1 MHINDIVIEGLLDT
15 GVDVTIITPESWHPD
30 WPLQEADIQLLG
42 IGTLSQVKQSMRQV
56 LCIRP
61 EGEKGRVK
69 RYVANIAV
77 NLRGC
82 DLLQQWNT
90 QINIPAVPKTCVSE
104 EKIRRYYRK
113 QMLAIL
119 DVQEH
124 RTIDNPSDIPTAL
137 TLNWFTEKPIWV
149 KQWLLAEK
157 KLHAFK

>member
-1 MHINDIVIEGLLDT
+1 MRCVEC
-15 GVDVTIITPESWHPD
+15 
-30 WPLQEADIQLLG
+30 
-42 IGTLSQVKQSMRQV
+42 IGQKEQIGKL
-56 LCIRP
+56 RP
-61 EGEKGRVK
+61 
-69 RYVANIAV
+69 YIANIAV
-77 NLRGC
+77 NLWGC
-82 DLLQQWNT
+82 DLLQQWST

-113 QMLAIL
+113 QMLAIQ

-149 KQWLLAEK
+149 KQWPLAEK